1 MIPLADSNSW
11 TLREAAHL
19 LNRAGFGGTP
29 AEIDSL
35 HKRGRTAAVDH
46 LLTFGDEQADFP
58 KPEWA
63 NADKRAM
70 LASYAMSRRELND
83 IEEPQERAKK
93 RQQLQRERRKTQRQ
107 NTSSMVE
114 WWLTRM
120 YRTEHPLREKMA
132 LFWHGHFAT
141 SIQKVKQ
148 PRLMLDQNETL
159 RKYATGNFRELTQA
173 ICLDPAMM
181 LYLDTNQNRKG
192 KPNENFTRELFELF
206 TLGEGHYT
214 EQDIKEAAR
223 AFTGYQ
229 LNRRTGQSSLNRRLH
244 DHGVKMV
251 FSKSGRFKGDAIV
264 DLALAQPACAE
275 FMSTKLWEFFAYE
288 SPNKQL
294 IDHLAKQLRANDYE
308 IRPLLRSIFLS
319 AAFYDDKK
327 AIGTQIKSPTQFL
340 VQLVRQLEIKTLPLN
355 VAATTLSSLGQAL
368 FHPPNVAG
376 WEGGKAWINTNTLL
390 SRYNIAGLI
399 VKGVRD
405 PEHARSV
412 MKGGDKRMMMA
423 LEKGKDTMRRYR
435 GPDYKQLAPVAL
447 RQEPSKL
454 VETLT
459 QRLFQGPLEASHRK
473 SFDDYAASKKAR
485 AFTDL
490 EVAELLHLMMS
501 TPYFQLT

>member
-1 MIPLADSNSW
+1 MIPLADPKNW

-29 AEIDSL
+29 AEIAAL
-35 HKRGRTAAVDH
+35 HKRGRTGAVDH
-46 LLTFGDEQADFP
+46 LLSFTDDRADFP
-58 KPEWA
+58 KPDWA
-63 NADKRAM
+63 NANKRDK
-70 LASYAMSRRELND
+70 LATYAMSRRELND
-83 IEEPQERAKK
+83 IEDPQERAKK

-107 NTSSMVE
+107 NTSTMVE

-120 YRTEHPLREKMA
+120 YRTEHPLREKMT

-141 SIQKVKQ
+141 SIQKVKE
-148 PRLMLDQNETL
+148 PRLMLEQNETF
-159 RKYATGNFRELTQA
+159 RSHATGNFRKLTQA

-192 KPNENFTRELFELF
+192 KPNENFARELFELF

-229 LNRRTGQSSLNRRLH
+229 LNRRTGHSAFNRRQH
-244 DHGVKMV
+244 DHGAKTV
-251 FSKSGRFKGDAIV
+251 FGKTERFKGNAIV
-264 DLALAQPACAE
+264 DLALAQPACAK
-275 FMSTKLWEFFAYE
+275 FISTKVWEFFAYE
-288 SPNKQL
+288 APDKELVAQL
-294 IDHLAKQLRANDYE
+294 ATQLRDSDYE

-319 AAFYDDKK
+319 AAFYDDQK
-327 AIGTQIKSPTQFL
+327 AIRTQIKSPTQFL
-340 VQLVRQLEIKTLPLN
+340 VQLVRQLEIKSLPLN

-399 VKGVRD
+399 VKGIRD

-412 MKGGDKRMMMA
+412 MKGGDKRMMMVPNKA
-423 LEKGKDTMRRYR
+423 KDNLRRYR
-435 GPDYKQLAPVAL
+435 GPNYQQLAPKAL
-447 RQEPSKL
+447 RQNPSEL
-454 VETLT
+454 VDALTL
-459 QRLFQGPLEASHRK
+459 RLFQDPLQDSHRK
-473 SFDDYAASKKAR
+473 SFDEYATSKQAR
-485 AFTDL
+485 AFTDI